1 MTDRLDEWKS
11 EWVSGKMSDQL
22 TWWINELW
30 INKTGRQGPS
40 IMRSNDT
47 KIGYEL
53 MFA

>member
-30 INKTGRQGPS
+30 IDKTGGWDLALWEVMIQR
-40 IMRSNDT
+40 
-47 KIGYEL
+47 
-53 MFA
+53 